1 MVIIETSIFTKRI
14 QSLML
19 DEEYR
24 LFQSYLTEIPDVG
37 DLIQGGGGIRKVRWK
52 LEGRGK
58 RGGVRIIYYWATSQG
73 QLLMLYA
80 FAKNEQEN
88 LSKEQL
94 SVLKQ
99 VVESEFKR

>member
-24 LFQSYLTEIPDVG
+24 LFQSSLTEAPDIG

-58 RGGVRIIYYWATSQG
+58 RGGVRIIYYCATRQG
-73 QLLMLYA
+73 QLWMLYA

-94 SVLKQ
+94 SVLKR